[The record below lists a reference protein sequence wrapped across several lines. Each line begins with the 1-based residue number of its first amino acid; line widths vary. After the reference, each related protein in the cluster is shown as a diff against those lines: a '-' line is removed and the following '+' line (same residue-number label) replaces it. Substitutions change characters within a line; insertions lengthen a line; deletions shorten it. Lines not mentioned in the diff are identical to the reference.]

1 MLSTKVKS
9 IQNVHRWQI
18 PLILLTISLLTGCS
32 ILGSSVD
39 KVETVSKPT
48 ERTPLNI
55 EPAES
60 VNLDDV
66 EWYIITPENAEEI
79 LTQLKDSGHE
89 PVIFG
94 LTSSGYERLSLNF
107 AEIRKHINTQRR
119 ILLQYKQY
127 YEDSTS
133 PESSEQ

>member
-1 MLSTKVKS
+1 MLSVEAKS

-18 PLILLTISLLTGCS
+18 PLILLTISFLTGCS
-32 ILGSSVD
+32 ILGSDVD
-39 KVETVSKPT
+39 RVETVSKPT

-55 EPAES
+55 EPAEP

-79 LTQLKDSGHE
+79 LTQLKDDGNE
-89 PVIFG
+89 PAIFG
-94 LTSSGYERLSLNF
+94 LTSSGYEKLSLNF

-127 YEDSTS
+127 YEDSPP